1 MSRSWQFDRG
11 LQQVGMGISVR
22 DGERTA
28 ERGRKVGALGEFVR
42 KRGNSRIEELA
53 DGVGGREV
61 RDFRVGRGTTRIVGR
76 LAARAGG
83 EGCSGDL
90 VMSSGSGG
98 EFGRGGRKAGCVEP

>member
-1 MSRSWQFDRG
+1 
-11 LQQVGMGISVR
+11 MGISVR

-61 RDFRVGRGTTRIVGR
+61 RDFRVGRGTMGIMGR

-83 EGCSGDL
+83 
-90 VMSSGSGG
+90 GG
-98 EFGRGGRKAGCVEP
+98 GGKGTRATK